1 MNPTIPNSTANIDL
15 ASFVHNWP
23 LLPSEREPHE
33 DGDAS
38 AQTMVSSRFGSI
50 AGLYV
55 ALRAKH
61 PPAAL
66 HSLRVALWTSA
77 WGIKHGLREDQ
88 LQLFECVA
96 LLHEI
101 GKIGVPDRVLQKPER
116 LIEVEQNLMDMHTQV
131 GLEILRAAGA
141 KRELLI
147 SIAGIGTSFE
157 NSSSIHSDSIAPMA
171 SRLVNI
177 IDAFDSMTA
186 KQCYR
191 DSLPTESA
199 LAEIIRLGGK
209 QFDPKLARS
218 FAELVLSHD
227 RVIQS
232 EVAKRWINQLES
244 HDLERLFNPGIDN
257 DASRIGSSIVH
268 SLNNS
273 FYRRMLNH
281 IQNGVIF
288 IDTEYRIL
296 DWNSAAEKI
305 TGRTSQTVLHQ
316 RWTTDIANLRDT
328 EGFCIDESM
337 CPFRILLE
345 KNQQSKSRYSI
356 KASESSFVQVS
367 VEVVPITNEKDQLC
381 GAAMILEDVSETAE
395 LEQKIIHLRE
405 RACQDQLTKV
415 ANRGELNRLLP
426 EFVAHHQRTHEPG
439 SIIICDIDYFKKIND
454 NFSHQAGDEAL
465 IAFANLLKQS
475 CRESDFIARYG
486 GEEFVILC
494 GQCDLK
500 EAKEFSENIRRKLS
514 RLPIPAIRNQYLT
527 ASFGVAAI
535 TPEDSDETVLGRA
548 DKGLL
553 IAKESGRDRVVCLG
567 EETVPKT
574 QSNTSPSTGWF
585 RWLGTSSNYSMRT
598 ELITS
603 VPKAVTLQ
611 KLKGFV
617 QEYNVV
623 VHHVDQSNIVLELDC
638 RVAPIPKA
646 KNERLGR
653 FRMSIEVADVE
664 MKAGGQ
670 QLSTRICTLLDV
682 EITALKNRDRRG
694 ESVRSQ
700 ANRLK
705 TALQVYLVATEMDD
719 TLRQDLLRKIKP
731 DTDSRYG

>member
-1 MNPTIPNSTANIDL
+1 MNPTTSHIPASTDPI
-15 ASFVHNWP
+15 SFLTNWS
-23 LLPSEREPHE
+23 LLTPGKGLTEVTET
-33 DGDAS
+33 S
-38 AQTMVSSRFGSI
+38 AQTMVGTRFGSI
-50 AGLYV
+50 ACLYV

-66 HSLRVALWTSA
+66 HSLRVALWVSA

-131 GLEILRAAGA
+131 GLEILRASGA
-141 KRELLI
+141 SRELLI
-147 SIAGIGTSFE
+147 SIAGIGTSYE
-157 NSSSIHSDSIAPMA
+157 NSSNIHSHDIAPMA

-191 DSLPTESA
+191 NSLSAESA
-199 LAEIIRLGGK
+199 LAEIIRLSGK

-218 FAELVLSHD
+218 FTELVVSHD
-227 RVIQS
+227 KGIQND
-232 EVAKRWINQLES
+232 VAKRWINQLEH
-244 HDLERLFNPGIDN
+244 HDLDRLFNPDTM
-257 DASRIGSSIVH
+257 DDSSRIGSAIVYN
-268 SLNNS
+268 LNNA

-281 IQNGVIF
+281 IQNGIIF
-288 IDTEYRIL
+288 IDTEFRIL
-296 DWNSAAEKI
+296 DWNTGAEKI
-305 TGRTSQTVLHQ
+305 TGRPTQSVLHQ
-316 RWTTDIANLRDT
+316 RWTCEIANLCDVD
-328 EGFCIDESM
+328 GFRIDESM
-337 CPFRILLE
+337 CPFKLLLD
-345 KNQQSKSRYSI
+345 NNTTSKQRFSI
-356 KASESSFVQVS
+356 RTSETSFTQVS
-367 VEVVPITNEKDQLC
+367 IEVFPITNEKEQVC

-395 LEQKIIHLRE
+395 LEKKIVHLRE

-415 ANRGELNRLLP
+415 ANRGELNRQLP
-426 EFVAHHQRTHEPG
+426 EFVAHHQRTREPG
-439 SIIICDIDYFKKIND
+439 SIIICDIDFFKKIND

-465 IAFANLLKQS
+465 IMFAKLLKDS
-475 CRESDFIARYG
+475 CRETDFIARYG

-500 EAKEFSENIRRKLS
+500 EAKDFSENIRRKLS
-514 RLPIPAIRNQYLT
+514 RLPIPAIRNQHIT
-527 ASFGVAAI
+527 ASFGVAMI
-535 TPEDSDETVLGRA
+535 NPEDNDETVLGRA

-567 EETVPKT
+567 EEKP
-574 QSNTSPSTGWF
+574 NTASVEIAPAKGWF
-585 RWLGTSSNYSMRT
+585 RWLGTPMDHSVRA

-603 VPKAVTLQ
+603 VPREVTLQ

-617 QEYNVV
+617 QEYNAV
-623 VHHVDQSNIVLELDC
+623 VHHVDQNHVVLEIDC
-638 RVAPIPKA
+638 RTAPIPKM
-646 KNERLGR
+646 KNERLGK
-653 FRMSIEVADVE
+653 FRLSFEVADVE
-664 MKAGGQ
+664 MKTGGNQ
-670 QLSTRICTLLDV
+670 TSTKICTVLDT

-705 TALQVYLVATEMDD
+705 TALQVYLVAREMDES
-719 TLRQDLLRKIKP
+719 LRQDILRKIKP
-731 DTDSRYG
+731 DTDSRY

>member
-1 MNPTIPNSTANIDL
+1 MNPTTSHFPGISESTNFLANW
-15 ASFVHNWP
+15 S
-23 LLPSEREPHE
+23 LLTPGRESTE
-33 DGDAS
+33 VAEAS

-50 AGLYV
+50 ACLYV

-66 HSLRVALWTSA
+66 HSLRVALWASA

-131 GLEILRAAGA
+131 GLEILRASGA
-141 KRELLI
+141 SRELLI
-147 SIAGIGTSFE
+147 SIAGIGTSYQ
-157 NSSSIHSDSIAPMA
+157 NSSNIHSHEIAPMA

-177 IDAFDSMTA
+177 IDAFDSMTVN
-186 KQCYR
+186 QCYR
-191 DSLPTESA
+191 EGLSSESA
-199 LAEIIRLGGK
+199 LAEIIRLSGK

-218 FAELVLSHD
+218 FTELVLSHD
-227 RVIQS
+227 KGIQS

-244 HDLERLFNPGIDN
+244 QDLERLFNSGVTEDS
-257 DASRIGSSIVH
+257 SRIGSSIVY
-268 SLNNS
+268 SLNNA

-281 IQNGVIF
+281 IQNGIIF

-296 DWNSAAEKI
+296 DWNAAAEKI
-305 TGRTSQTVLHQ
+305 TGRSSQSVLHQ
-316 RWTTDIANLRDT
+316 RWTSEIANLCDV
-328 EGFCIDESM
+328 EGFRIEESM
-337 CPFRILLE
+337 CPFRLLLE
-345 KNQQSKSRYSI
+345 KSSPSKQRFSVRT
-356 KASESSFVQVS
+356 SEANFVQVS
-367 VEVVPITNEKDQLC
+367 VEVVPITNEKDQVC

-395 LEQKIIHLRE
+395 LEKKIVHLRE

-415 ANRGELNRLLP
+415 ANRGELNRQLP
-426 EFVAHHQRTHEPG
+426 EFVAHHQRTREPG
-439 SIIICDIDYFKKIND
+439 SIIICDIDFFKKIND

-465 IAFANLLKQS
+465 ILFAKLLKDS
-475 CRESDFIARYG
+475 CRETDFIARYG

-500 EAKEFSENIRRKLS
+500 EAKDFSENIRRKLS
-514 RLPIPAIRNQYLT
+514 RMPIPSIRNQHIT
-527 ASFGVAAI
+527 ASFGVAMI
-535 TPEDSDETVLGRA
+535 NPEDTEETVLGRA

-567 EETVPKT
+567 EEK
-574 QSNTSPSTGWF
+574 SNPTSVEAAPSRGWF
-585 RWLGTSSNYSMRT
+585 RWLGTSIEHAVRA

-603 VPKAVTLQ
+603 VPREVTLQ

-617 QEYNVV
+617 QEYNAV
-623 VHHVDQSNIVLELDC
+623 VHHVDQSHVVLEIDC
-638 RVAPIPKA
+638 RTAPIPKM
-646 KNERLGR
+646 KNERLGK
-653 FRMSIEVADVE
+653 FRLSIEIADVE
-664 MKAGGQ
+664 MKAGGNQ
-670 QLSTRICTLLDV
+670 ASTKVCTLLDT

-694 ESVRSQ
+694 ESIRSQ

-705 TALQVYLVATEMDD
+705 TALQVYLVAHEMDD
-719 TLRQDLLRKIKP
+719 SLRQDILRKIKP
-731 DTDSRYG
+731 DTDSRY